1 MAKVRQKQRQTNTT
15 RFLEAPFVRMLRMR
29 SASLKI
35 PFFRVHSLLYILF
48 EKENM
53 NGHAVT
59 RIYFLYA
66 YILMEKLNPQLDL
79 LRTPA

>member
-1 MAKVRQKQRQTNTT
+1 MDL
-15 RFLEAPFVRMLRMR
+15 FLLSVANHIRNNYFHTF
-29 SASLKI
+29 SKC
-35 PFFRVHSLLYILF
+35 ILF

-79 LRTPA
+79 LRTGPRFELVKKNSAETGHNE

>member
-1 MAKVRQKQRQTNTT
+1 MKHLKFKEFKRIVQIRET
-15 RFLEAPFVRMLRMR
+15 
-29 SASLKI
+29 KI